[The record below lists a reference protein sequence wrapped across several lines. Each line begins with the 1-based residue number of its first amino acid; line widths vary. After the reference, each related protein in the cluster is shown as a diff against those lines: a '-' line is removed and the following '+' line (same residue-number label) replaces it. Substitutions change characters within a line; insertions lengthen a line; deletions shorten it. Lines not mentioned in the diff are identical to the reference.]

1 MPDMIQIM
9 DQGNRGYGDSRRDF
23 AVMQFPEIMEQT
35 GLHGSQFES
44 LTELARARWR
54 SFRVGRAER
63 GGSGDGSSASA
74 SKGQVQAIHYAW
86 T

>member
-9 DQGNRGYGDSRRDF
+9 DQGNRGYGDSERDSTDR
-23 AVMQFPEIMEQT
+23 QFLEIMEQT
-35 GLHGSQFES
+35 GFHGSRFES

-74 SKGQVQAIHYAW
+74 SKGQV
-86 T
+86 